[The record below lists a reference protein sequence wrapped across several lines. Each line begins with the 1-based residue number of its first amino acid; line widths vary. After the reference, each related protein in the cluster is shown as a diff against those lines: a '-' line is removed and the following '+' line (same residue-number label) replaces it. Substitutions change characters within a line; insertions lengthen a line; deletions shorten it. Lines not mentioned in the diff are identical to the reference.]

1 MQTVPSL
8 VRAPHSNV
16 VGEKKKRQWKLGPVF
31 EGFAVRIAVRK
42 IKDGRTSAD
51 LLGISCIRVL
61 AQAGSAET
69 RTIQA
74 EGQIPKGVNWHNP
87 TGSNRATAQGFCW
100 KFILSSWLPQA
111 EQIKVQQS
119 TPGMGLCRRGQGIYW
134 GTKHHHQIWI
144 GLNSY
149 FFSHCYASWVCTTV
163 VLLEI
168 ISKQAASVLNSSTA
182 RALCSSSSCT
192 KPGSAHTDSP
202 SGSAQALFLVF
213 SLLLHITQLG
223 KSLKSRSG
231 SFPLCEHMLLLRKA
245 RRTSAVAELGT
256 KGCYLIRTS
265 RVIGTK

>member
-8 VRAPHSNV
+8 VRAPHSNG
-16 VGEKKKRQWKLGPVF
+16 VGEKKKRQWKLGPGF

-51 LLGISCIRVL
+51 LLGSSCVRVL
-61 AQAGSAET
+61 AQAGSAEA

-134 GTKHHHQIWI
+134 GTKHHQQIWI

-149 FFSHCYASWVCTTV
+149 FFFTPLCQLGMYHCCATGNNLQAGSQCAQFQHCTGP
-163 VLLEI
+163 VLFFQLHQTRICTHRQPIGICSGSVSGFQPSSTHYTAGE
-168 ISKQAASVLNSSTA
+168 ISKITFRIL
-182 RALCSSSSCT
+182 
-192 KPGSAHTDSP
+192 P
-202 SGSAQALFLVF
+202 SL
-213 SLLLHITQLG
+213 
-223 KSLKSRSG
+223 
-231 SFPLCEHMLLLRKA
+231 
-245 RRTSAVAELGT
+245 
-256 KGCYLIRTS
+256 
-265 RVIGTK
+265 